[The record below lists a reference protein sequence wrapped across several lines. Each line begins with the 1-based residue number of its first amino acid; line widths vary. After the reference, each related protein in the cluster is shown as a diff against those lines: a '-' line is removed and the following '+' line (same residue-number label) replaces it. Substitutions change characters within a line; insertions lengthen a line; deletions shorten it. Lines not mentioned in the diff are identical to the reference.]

1 VFGKH
6 TLSLKVGI
14 VGTEAQAQ
22 LGLVGPIDNP
32 RTFFFFKSGLD
43 SAQPYSWAEMKVQA
57 ILFSL

>member
-1 VFGKH
+1 MFGKH

-22 LGLVGPIDNP
+22 PGLVGPIDNP
-32 RTFFFFKSGLD
+32 RTFFFLSGLD
-43 SAQPYSWAEMKVQA
+43 SAQPYGWAEMKVQA

>member
-32 RTFFFFKSGLD
+32 RTFFFLKVVWTQPNHTVGL
-43 SAQPYSWAEMKVQA
+43 K
-57 ILFSL
+57 